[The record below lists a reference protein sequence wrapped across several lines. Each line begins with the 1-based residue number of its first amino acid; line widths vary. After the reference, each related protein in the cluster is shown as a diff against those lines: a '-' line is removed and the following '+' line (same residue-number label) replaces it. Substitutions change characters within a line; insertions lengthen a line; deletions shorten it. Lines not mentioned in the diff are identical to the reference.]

1 MLKIKHIPQ
10 YTYDDYKLWKGDW
23 ELIEGYPYAMSPSA
37 FGKHQHIVVELI
49 FQIKEQLEK
58 DICNKNCFVY
68 SELDWIIDNKNVVRP
83 DLAVVCGERVE
94 KFIENPPVLIV
105 EVLSESTTYRD
116 RIVKKELYEI
126 NKVKYYLIADPENKT
141 VEVFELAGNKYKLVA
156 KNEFTIEGSCFI
168 SLNFNII
175 W

>member
-10 YTYDDYKLWKGDW
+10 YTYSDYKLWKGDW

-37 FGKHQHIVVELI
+37 FGEHQHIAGELF
-49 FQIKEQLEK
+49 FQIKDQLK
-58 DICNKNCFVY
+58 KNICKNNCFVY
-68 SELDWIIDNKNVVRP
+68 SELDWIVDNRNVVRP

-94 KFIENPPVLIV
+94 KFIENPPILIV

-126 NKVKYYLIADPENKT
+126 NKVKYYLIADTENKAI
-141 VEVFELAGNKYKLVA
+141 EVFELVGNKYKLVV
-156 KNEFTIEGSCFI
+156 KNEFAMEGSCFI
-168 SLNFNII
+168 SFNFNII